1 MSEASEPSVGDLLAA
16 ADRDALRLL
25 GDAEPSDG
33 PALAAGWAQ
42 VLTAGYDVLAAIP
55 TPAVDQ
61 PAATGGDYLSVRVAA
76 MVSHVGSVKPLPLQP
91 HPSTV
96 RIADA
101 LRQAAAMVRRHA
113 DPAWMGNPVA
123 RADAAAARVRVAR
136 VLAAVAHVTA
146 RELQGYS
153 RQLPGADPYLP
164 GKPMPAR
171 VAAKWVR
178 MTQRQEHLALDY
190 LSGHLSDLAGEQR
203 GASPDSAQ
211 LHSGLA
217 AWSVLANR
225 RTADPAVSASDLQH
239 IASTQRVV
247 LQAATV
253 LADAASDHG
262 ELGPAAGPHLRR
274 RLDDSAAQWALVAK
288 QWTWLRTPDAAGAD
302 PATTRGSAAVL
313 AAIDTGTR
321 TGAASWASAEQVNDR
336 LGGGAVVPLLRTIT
350 EASDVLA
357 ETYRQLPEEL
367 ATAGRLA
374 APAAVLLHIAHQHE
388 AAGNPL
394 WSRPGTEASFQALPV
409 SMHHVARHRLLP
421 LTPPARQQL
430 DTTSARL
437 LATTQRARQALS
449 VAVEPTPTPKPTPT
463 HATPHPGPTRSQ
475 PHRHPHRP
483 PPRPGLTP

>member
-1 MSEASEPSVGDLLAA
+1 M
-16 ADRDALRLL
+16 
-25 GDAEPSDG
+25 
-33 PALAAGWAQ
+33 
-42 VLTAGYDVLAAIP
+42 
-55 TPAVDQ
+55 
-61 PAATGGDYLSVRVAA
+61 
-76 MVSHVGSVKPLPLQP
+76 
-91 HPSTV
+91 
-96 RIADA
+96 
-101 LRQAAAMVRRHA
+101 
-113 DPAWMGNPVA
+113 
-123 RADAAAARVRVAR
+123 
-136 VLAAVAHVTA
+136 
-146 RELQGYS
+146 
-153 RQLPGADPYLP
+153 
-164 GKPMPAR
+164 
-171 VAAKWVR
+171 
-178 MTQRQEHLALDY
+178 
-190 LSGHLSDLAGEQR
+190 
-203 GASPDSAQ
+203 
-211 LHSGLA
+211 
-217 AWSVLANR
+217 
-225 RTADPAVSASDLQH
+225 
-239 IASTQRVV
+239 V
-247 LQAATV
+247 LQAAT
-253 LADAASDHG
+253 DAASDRG

-274 RLDDSAAQWALVAK
+274 RLDDSAAQWARVAK

-357 ETYRQLPEEL
+357 ETFQQLPEEL
-367 ATAGRLA
+367 ATTGRLA

-409 SMHHVARHRLLP
+409 STHDVARHRLLP

-430 DTTSARL
+430 DTASARL

-483 PPRPGLTP
+483 PPLPGLTP